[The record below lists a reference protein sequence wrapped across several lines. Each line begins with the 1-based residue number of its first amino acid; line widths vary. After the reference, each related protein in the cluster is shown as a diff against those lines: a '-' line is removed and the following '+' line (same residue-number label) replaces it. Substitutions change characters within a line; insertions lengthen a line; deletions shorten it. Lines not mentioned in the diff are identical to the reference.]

1 MVGDQPV
8 NVALPCDQPRGDQ
21 RVEMEIHPRLLVL
34 PAGGGELRPRPTFIG
49 VPKERFEQATLA
61 LLGEEPVAKGLE
73 IWLWLFPSD
82 G

>member
-1 MVGDQPV
+1 
-8 NVALPCDQPRGDQ
+8 
-21 RVEMEIHPRLLVL
+21 MEIHPRLLVL
-34 PAGGGELRPRPTFIG
+34 PAGGGELRPRPTFFG

>member
-21 RVEMEIHPRLLVL
+21 RVEMEIHPRLRVL
-34 PAGGGELRPRPTFIG
+34 AAGDGELRPRPALIG

-61 LLGEEPVAKGLE
+61 LLDEEPVAKGLE
-73 IWLWLFPSD
+73 IGLWLFPSD
-82 G
+82 R